1 MYIIICVEMMIH
13 DFKCN
18 TSNNCTLM
26 VCLKKDAQSRNDNKP
41 QGLSYM
47 ILFSLFAMINKYIYI
62 CVSDEILD
70 LYSLLVISDFMI
82 FNHNVYNIVVSLSIS
97 HVYG

>member
-1 MYIIICVEMMIH
+1 
-13 DFKCN
+13 
-18 TSNNCTLM
+18 
-26 VCLKKDAQSRNDNKP
+26 
-41 QGLSYM
+41 
-47 ILFSLFAMINKYIYI
+47 MINKHIYI

-70 LYSLLVISDFMI
+70 LFSLLVISDFMI